1 MSTITLAPAPVRT
14 RLRLTRRGRVV
25 ITGLVSLPLVLGV
38 LFTSLNGG
46 GATATSE
53 RSAASFEYVT
63 IQAGES
69 LWGLAESIAPDADP
83 RDVISDILSLNQV
96 STADVHPGLRLA
108 LPAAYTG

>member
-1 MSTITLAPAPVRT
+1 MSTIALAPAPVRT

-25 ITGLVSLPLVLGV
+25 ITGLVSLPLVVGV
-38 LFTSLNGG
+38 LFGSLNGG

-53 RSAASFEYVT
+53 HTTPSFEYVT
-63 IQAGES
+63 VQAGDS

-83 RDVISDILSLNQV
+83 RDVISELLSLNQV

-108 LPAAYTG
+108 VPAAYAG